1 MGDPGGT
8 SLNCMGSGGMGVC
21 GLSGGEDAALD
32 APSSMSRSDAASSSS
47 QDSATPFLHLA
58 KISPCKKY
66 A

>member
-1 MGDPGGT
+1 
-8 SLNCMGSGGMGVC
+8 MGSGGMGVC